1 MGGGLAYKLLCSVS
15 HFLAGLLSSLAVA
28 VSPVLTVVGFLV
40 FLIYELDEEWKLEDY
55 AYEEIR
61 EYGAGFFLG
70 VAILLAITVLANV

>member
-1 MGGGLAYKLLCSVS
+1 MGGGLAYRLLCSAS

-40 FLIYELDEEWKLEDY
+40 FLIYELDEEWKLNDV

-70 VAILLAITVLANV
+70 IAVLLVITVLANV